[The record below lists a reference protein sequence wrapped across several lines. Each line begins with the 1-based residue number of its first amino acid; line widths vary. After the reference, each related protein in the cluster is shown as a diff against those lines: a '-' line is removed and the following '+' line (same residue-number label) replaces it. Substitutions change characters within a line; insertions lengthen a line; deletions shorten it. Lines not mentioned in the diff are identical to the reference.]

1 MPRLLA
7 AALCALLACALP
19 AAAAPG
25 VAAASDLKFALD
37 EIARAWSA
45 GTGKSVRLT
54 YGSSGNFRRQI
65 AEGAPFEVFLSAD
78 ESYVLAL
85 AKEGRLVDD
94 GALYAIG
101 RLALFAP
108 AGSPVDPDQGLAGV
122 AALARAGRIGKFA
135 IANPAHAPYGRAARE
150 ALESAGAWKLLEAR
164 LVLGE
169 NVSQAAQFATSGN
182 AAAGLVAYSLM
193 FTPAVSGR
201 GRFALVP
208 GLGPRAAAPAD
219 GAGEGRGRGRARL
232 LPLLA
237 GPGGAGGILALR
249 LHPPGPLM
257 DWTALTL
264 SIELAAWTMAVL
276 LPVGI
281 ALGRLLAWRQFAWK
295 PLAEGILALPLVL
308 PPTVLGFYLLVGL
321 GAASPVGQWYQSAF
335 GRPLVFSFEGLLVAS
350 VVFNLPFAIQPMQR
364 AFESIPRDV
373 RDAAA
378 CCGLTPWQALVRIE
392 LPLAWPG
399 ILSGMVMTFA
409 HTLGEFGVVL
419 MVGGSIPGET
429 RTVAIAI
436 YDSVQSFDNA
446 AAGVMSAVLLG
457 LSLVAMAMVYA
468 TSARRTRGRG

>member
-45 GTGKSVRLT
+45 ETGKAVRLT

-85 AKEGRLVDD
+85 AKDGRLVDE

-108 AGSPVDPDQGLAGV
+108 AGSPVDPAEGLAGV

-208 GLGPRAAAPAD
+208 GSAHAPLRQRMALVK
-219 GAGEGRGRGRARL
+219 GAGEDARAFYRYLQGPAARGIFTRYGFTL
-232 LPLLA
+232 
-237 GPGGAGGILALR
+237 
-249 LHPPGPLM
+249 PGP
-257 DWTALTL
+257 
-264 SIELAAWTMAVL
+264 
-276 LPVGI
+276 
-281 ALGRLLAWRQFAWK
+281 
-295 PLAEGILALPLVL
+295 
-308 PPTVLGFYLLVGL
+308 
-321 GAASPVGQWYQSAF
+321 
-335 GRPLVFSFEGLLVAS
+335 
-350 VVFNLPFAIQPMQR
+350 
-364 AFESIPRDV
+364 
-373 RDAAA
+373 
-378 CCGLTPWQALVRIE
+378 
-392 LPLAWPG
+392 
-399 ILSGMVMTFA
+399 
-409 HTLGEFGVVL
+409 
-419 MVGGSIPGET
+419 
-429 RTVAIAI
+429 
-436 YDSVQSFDNA
+436 
-446 AAGVMSAVLLG
+446 
-457 LSLVAMAMVYA
+457 
-468 TSARRTRGRG
+468 